1 MILASFLYDM
11 IGFISL
17 FRLAWIKR
25 YTFSF
30 YFIKIEGT
38 NMSNKSKH
46 LAGISLAIM
55 GTGFAATI
63 PFQGTIA
70 GEFLQGGFE
79 AGLVGGLADWFAVTA
94 LFRHPFGVPIPH
106 TALLPK
112 NRNRMIRALVNTIE
126 NDWLSKESIQTKLA
140 QINLTEKLLP
150 ILEKELH
157 SDSFKKTMK
166 SLIMQMIESADLEKI
181 APLIKNQLK
190 GYLTSNEVMKLLQA
204 LIHQV
209 LERKYDE
216 KCFDYLLLKTEEWAS
231 RRDQREEFGRF
242 AMRAMDHVEAD
253 GFLQFA
259 LKSFQNIVNEEKL
272 GKILQDIILNVIR
285 GLRRPDSENRQAI
298 LDHIRKELLSI
309 QENQAL
315 AVEIDRV
322 VSEWDPSG
330 KLLTILKKTQLK
342 ALNYIEEGSFI
353 EDHLMP
359 FAARL
364 LENISGDEE
373 KTDAIENKVQ
383 EQITL
388 FIEKNHS
395 KIGKLVEENL
405 NKLDDEK
412 LIDMIENNVGKDL
425 QWIRVNGAV
434 CGFFIGIVLTGLK
447 MLF

>member
-1 MILASFLYDM
+1 MDLTIILN
-11 IGFISL
+11 
-17 FRLAWIKR
+17 RLKVD
-25 YTFSF
+25 YV
-30 YFIKIEGT
+30 
-38 NMSNKSKH
+38 SNKSKN
-46 LAGISLAIM
+46 LAGISLAVM
-55 GTGFAATI
+55 GAGFAATI
-63 PFQGTIA
+63 PFQGTVA
-70 GEFLQGGFE
+70 GEFMQGGFE

-94 LFRHPFGVPIPH
+94 LFRHPFGLPIPH

-126 NDWLSKESIQTKLA
+126 NDWLSKESIQTKLS

-150 ILEKELH
+150 ILEKEVH

-166 SLIMQMIESADLEKI
+166 SFIIQMIESADLGKL
-181 APLIKNQLK
+181 APLIQKQLK
-190 GYLTSNEVMKLLQA
+190 GYLTSDEVLKLLKA

-216 KCFDYLLLKTEEWAS
+216 KSLDYFLSKLEEWAS

-242 AMRAMDHVEAD
+242 AMKAIDNGQAD

-259 LKSFQNIVNEEKL
+259 IKSFRNIVNEEKL
-272 GKILQDIILNVIR
+272 GKILQDIILNVIG
-285 GLRRPDSENRQAI
+285 GLRNPESEYRQAI
-298 LDHIRKELLSI
+298 LGRVRKELLGI
-309 QENQAL
+309 QENHAL
-315 AVEIDRV
+315 LEEIDRLIL
-322 VSEWDPSG
+322 EWDPS
-330 KLLTILKKTQLK
+330 KNLMTILKKTQVK
-342 ALNYIEEGSFI
+342 ALDFIEEGSFMD
-353 EDHLMP
+353 DHLMP
-359 FAARL
+359 FADQL
-364 LENISGDEE
+364 IGKISADKE
-373 KTDAIENKVQ
+373 KTDAIENKIQ

>member
-1 MILASFLYDM
+1 
-11 IGFISL
+11 
-17 FRLAWIKR
+17 
-25 YTFSF
+25 
-30 YFIKIEGT
+30 
-38 NMSNKSKH
+38 MSNKSKN
-46 LAGISLAIM
+46 LAGISLAVM
-55 GTGFAATI
+55 GAGFAASI
-63 PFQGTIA
+63 PFQGTVA
-70 GEFLQGGFE
+70 GEFMQGGFE

-94 LFRHPFGVPIPH
+94 LFRHPFGLPIPH

-126 NDWLSKESIQTKLA
+126 NDWLSKESIQTKLS

-150 ILEKELH
+150 ILEKEVH
-157 SDSFKKTMK
+157 SNSFKKTMK
-166 SLIMQMIESADLEKI
+166 SFIIQMIESADLGKL
-181 APLIKNQLK
+181 APLVQKQLK
-190 GYLTSNEVMKLLQA
+190 GYLTSDEVLKMLKA

-216 KCFDYLLLKTEEWAS
+216 KSLDYFLLKLEEWAS

-242 AMRAMDHVEAD
+242 AMKAIDNGQAD

-259 LKSFQNIVNEEKL
+259 IKSFRNIVNEEKL
-272 GKILQDIILNVIR
+272 GKILQDIILNVIF
-285 GLRRPDSENRQAI
+285 GLRNPESEYRKAI
-298 LDHIRKELLSI
+298 LGRVRKELLGI
-309 QENQAL
+309 QENHAL
-315 AVEIDRV
+315 LEEIDRLIL
-322 VSEWDPSG
+322 EWDPSEN
-330 KLLTILKKTQLK
+330 LMIILKKTQVK
-342 ALNYIEEGSFI
+342 ALEIIEEGSFM
-353 EDHLMP
+353 DDYLMP
-359 FAARL
+359 FADQL
-364 LENISGDEE
+364 IGKISADKE
-373 KTDAIENKVQ
+373 KTDAIENKIQ

>member
-1 MILASFLYDM
+1 
-11 IGFISL
+11 
-17 FRLAWIKR
+17 
-25 YTFSF
+25 
-30 YFIKIEGT
+30 
-38 NMSNKSKH
+38 MSNKSKN
-46 LAGISLAIM
+46 LAGISLAVM
-55 GTGFAATI
+55 GAGFAATI
-63 PFQGTIA
+63 PFQGSVA

-94 LFRHPFGVPIPH
+94 LFRHPFGLPIPH

-112 NRNRMIRALVNTIE
+112 NRNRMIRGLVNTIE
-126 NDWLSKESIQTKLA
+126 NDWLSKDSIQTKLS

-150 ILEKELH
+150 ILEKEVH

-166 SLIMQMIESADLEKI
+166 SLMIQMIESVDLEKL
-181 APLIKNQLK
+181 APLIQKQLK
-190 GYLTSNEVMKLLQA
+190 GYLTSDEVLNLLKA

-216 KCFDYLLLKTEEWAS
+216 KSLDYFLMKSEEWAS

-242 AMRAMDHVEAD
+242 AMRAIDNGQAD

-259 LKSFQNIVNEEKL
+259 IKSFRNIVNEEKL
-272 GKILQDIILNVIR
+272 GKILQDIILNVIG
-285 GLRRPDSENRQAI
+285 GLRNPESEYRQSI
-298 LDHIRKELLSI
+298 LDRVRKELLSI
-309 QENQAL
+309 QENSAL
-315 AVEIDRV
+315 LEEIDRV
-322 VSEWDPSG
+322 ISEWDHSE

-342 ALNYIEEGSFI
+342 TIAFIEEGTFMD
-353 EDHLMP
+353 DHLMP
-359 FAARL
+359 FADQL
-364 LENISGDEE
+364 IGKISADKE
-373 KTDAIENKVQ
+373 KIDAIESKIQ

-405 NKLDDEK
+405 NKLDDET

-434 CGFFIGIVLTGLK
+434 CGFFIGIILTGLK

>member
-1 MILASFLYDM
+1 
-11 IGFISL
+11 
-17 FRLAWIKR
+17 
-25 YTFSF
+25 
-30 YFIKIEGT
+30 
-38 NMSNKSKH
+38 MSNKSKN
-46 LAGISLAIM
+46 LAGISLAVM
-55 GTGFAATI
+55 GAGFAATI
-63 PFQGTIA
+63 PFQGSVA

-94 LFRHPFGVPIPH
+94 LFRHPFGLPIPH

-112 NRNRMIRALVNTIE
+112 NRNRMIRGLVNTIE
-126 NDWLSKESIQTKLA
+126 NDWLSKDSIQTKLS

-150 ILEKELH
+150 ILEKEVH

-166 SLIMQMIESADLEKI
+166 SLLIQMIESVDLEKL
-181 APLIKNQLK
+181 APLIQKQLK
-190 GYLTSNEVMKLLQA
+190 GYLTSDEVLKLLKA

-216 KCFDYLLLKTEEWAS
+216 KSLDYFLMKSEEWAS

-242 AMRAMDHVEAD
+242 AMRAIDNGQAD

-259 LKSFQNIVNEEKL
+259 IKSFRNIVNEEKL
-272 GKILQDIILNVIR
+272 GKILQDIILNVIG
-285 GLRRPDSENRQAI
+285 GLRNPESEYRQAI
-298 LDHIRKELLSI
+298 LDRVRKELLGI
-309 QENQAL
+309 QENHAL
-315 AVEIDRV
+315 LEEIDRV
-322 VSEWDPSG
+322 ISEWDPSE
-330 KLLTILKKTQLK
+330 KLMTILKKTQSK
-342 ALNYIEEGSFI
+342 TIAFIEEDSFMD
-353 EDHLMP
+353 DHLMP
-359 FAARL
+359 FADQL
-364 LENISGDEE
+364 IGKISAD
-373 KTDAIENKVQ
+373 KDKIDAIESKIQ

-405 NKLDDEK
+405 NKLDDET

-434 CGFFIGIVLTGLK
+434 CGFFIGIILTGLK

>member
-1 MILASFLYDM
+1 
-11 IGFISL
+11 
-17 FRLAWIKR
+17 
-25 YTFSF
+25 
-30 YFIKIEGT
+30 
-38 NMSNKSKH
+38 MSNKSKH
-46 LAGISLAIM
+46 LAGISLAVM

-94 LFRHPFGVPIPH
+94 LFRHPFGIPIPH

-112 NRNRMIRALVNTIE
+112 NRSRMIKALVHTIE
-126 NDWLSKESIQTKLA
+126 NDWLSKESIQTKLT
-140 QINLTEKLLP
+140 QINMTEKLMP
-150 ILEKELH
+150 ILEKELQ

-166 SLIMQMIESADLEKI
+166 SLIIQMIESVDLEKL
-181 APLIKNQLK
+181 APLIQKQLK
-190 GYLTSNEVMKLLQA
+190 GYLTADVIMKLLQA
-204 LIHQV
+204 LIKQV

-216 KCFDYLLLKTEEWAS
+216 KSFDYLLVKIEEWAS
-231 RRDQREEFGRF
+231 RHDQREEFGRF
-242 AMRAMDHVEAD
+242 AMRAIDNGEAD

-259 LKSFQNIVNEEKL
+259 IKSFRNMINEEKL

-285 GLRRPDSENRQAI
+285 GLRRPDSEYRQAI
-298 LDHIRKELLSI
+298 LGRIRKELLGI
-309 QENQAL
+309 QENHAL
-315 AVEIDRV
+315 LEEIDRLIL
-322 VSEWDPSG
+322 EWDPSE
-330 KLLTILKKTQLK
+330 KLTTILKKTQDK
-342 ALNYIEEGSFI
+342 ALAYVEEGTVI
-353 EDHLMP
+353 DDHLMP
-359 FAARL
+359 FAATF
-364 LENISGDEE
+364 LENIRRDQE
-373 KTDAIENKVQ
+373 KTDAIENKIQ
-383 EQITL
+383 EQIAL

-434 CGFFIGIVLTGLK
+434 CGFFIGIVLTGVK

>member
-1 MILASFLYDM
+1 
-11 IGFISL
+11 
-17 FRLAWIKR
+17 
-25 YTFSF
+25 
-30 YFIKIEGT
+30 
-38 NMSNKSKH
+38 MSNKSKN
-46 LAGISLAIM
+46 LAGISLAVM
-55 GTGFAATI
+55 GAGFAATI
-63 PFQGTIA
+63 PFQGSVA

-94 LFRHPFGVPIPH
+94 LFRHPFGLPIPH

-112 NRNRMIRALVNTIE
+112 NRNRMIRGLVNTIE
-126 NDWLSKESIQTKLA
+126 NDWLSKDSIQTKLS

-150 ILEKELH
+150 ILEKEVH

-166 SLIMQMIESADLEKI
+166 SLMIQMIESVDLEKL
-181 APLIKNQLK
+181 APLIQKQLK
-190 GYLTSNEVMKLLQA
+190 GYLTSDEVLNLLKA

-216 KCFDYLLLKTEEWAS
+216 KSLDYFLMKSEEWAS

-242 AMRAMDHVEAD
+242 AMRAIDNGQAD

-259 LKSFQNIVNEEKL
+259 IKSFRNIVNEEKL
-272 GKILQDIILNVIR
+272 GKILQDIILNVIG
-285 GLRRPDSENRQAI
+285 GLRNPESEYRQSI
-298 LDHIRKELLSI
+298 LDRVRKELLSI
-309 QENQAL
+309 QENSAL
-315 AVEIDRV
+315 LEEIDRV
-322 VSEWDPSG
+322 ISEWDHSE

-342 ALNYIEEGSFI
+342 TIAFIEEGTFMD
-353 EDHLMP
+353 DHLMP
-359 FAARL
+359 FADQL
-364 LENISGDEE
+364 IGKISAGKE
-373 KTDAIENKVQ
+373 KIDAIESKIQ

-405 NKLDDEK
+405 NKLDDET

-434 CGFFIGIVLTGLK
+434 CGFFIGIILTGLK

>member
-1 MILASFLYDM
+1 
-11 IGFISL
+11 
-17 FRLAWIKR
+17 
-25 YTFSF
+25 
-30 YFIKIEGT
+30 
-38 NMSNKSKH
+38 MSNKSKN
-46 LAGISLAIM
+46 LAGISLALM

-94 LFRHPFGVPIPH
+94 LFRHPFGIPIPH

-112 NRNRMIRALVNTIE
+112 NRNRMIKGLVNTIE
-126 NDWLSKESIQTKLA
+126 NDWLSKESIQTKLT

-150 ILEKELH
+150 ILEKELQ

-166 SLIMQMIESADLEKI
+166 SLIIQMIESADLEKL
-181 APLIKNQLK
+181 APLIQKQLK
-190 GYLTSNEVMKLLQA
+190 GYLTSDEVLKLLQA
-204 LIHQV
+204 LIQQV

-216 KCFDYLLLKTEEWAS
+216 KSLDYLLLKTEEWAS
-231 RRDQREEFGRF
+231 RSDQREEFGKF
-242 AMRAMDHVEAD
+242 AMRAIDNGEAD

-259 LKSFQNIVNEEKL
+259 IKSFRNIVNEEKL

-285 GLRRPDSENRQAI
+285 GLRRPDSEYRQAI
-298 LDHIRKELLSI
+298 LDRIRKELLDI
-309 QENQAL
+309 QENHAL
-315 AVEIDRV
+315 LEEIDRV
-322 VSEWDPSG
+322 ILEWDPSE
-330 KLLTILKKTQLK
+330 KLMTILKKTQLK
-342 ALNYIEEGSFI
+342 ALDYIEEGPFI
-353 EDHLMP
+353 DDHLMP
-359 FAARL
+359 FAVRF
-364 LENISGDEE
+364 LENIRNDQE
-373 KTDAIENKVQ
+373 KTDAIENKIQ

-434 CGFFIGIVLTGLK
+434 CGFFIGIVLTGVK

>member
-1 MILASFLYDM
+1 
-11 IGFISL
+11 
-17 FRLAWIKR
+17 
-25 YTFSF
+25 
-30 YFIKIEGT
+30 
-38 NMSNKSKH
+38 MSNKSKN
-46 LAGISLAIM
+46 LAGISLAVM
-55 GTGFAATI
+55 GAGFAATI
-63 PFQGTIA
+63 PFQGSVA

-94 LFRHPFGVPIPH
+94 LFRHPFGLPIPH

-112 NRNRMIRALVNTIE
+112 NRNRMIRGLVNTIE
-126 NDWLSKESIQTKLA
+126 NDWLSKDSIQTKLS

-166 SLIMQMIESADLEKI
+166 SLMIQMIESVDLEKL
-181 APLIKNQLK
+181 APLIQKQLK
-190 GYLTSNEVMKLLQA
+190 GYLTSDEVLKLLKA

-216 KCFDYLLLKTEEWAS
+216 KSLDYFLMKSEEWAS

-242 AMRAMDHVEAD
+242 AMRAIDNGQAD

-259 LKSFQNIVNEEKL
+259 IKSFRNIVNEEKL
-272 GKILQDIILNVIR
+272 GKILQDIILNVIG
-285 GLRRPDSENRQAI
+285 GLRNPESEYRQAI
-298 LDHIRKELLSI
+298 LDRVRKELLGI
-309 QENQAL
+309 QENHAL
-315 AVEIDRV
+315 LEEIDRV
-322 VSEWDPSG
+322 ISEWDPSE
-330 KLLTILKKTQLK
+330 KLMTILKKTQSK
-342 ALNYIEEGSFI
+342 TIAFIEEGSFMD
-353 EDHLMP
+353 EHLMP
-359 FAARL
+359 FADQL
-364 LENISGDEE
+364 IGKISADKE
-373 KTDAIENKVQ
+373 KIDAIESKIQ

-405 NKLDDEK
+405 NKLDDET

-434 CGFFIGIVLTGLK
+434 CGFFIGIILTGLK
-447 MLF
+447 MFF

>member
-1 MILASFLYDM
+1 
-11 IGFISL
+11 
-17 FRLAWIKR
+17 
-25 YTFSF
+25 
-30 YFIKIEGT
+30 
-38 NMSNKSKH
+38 MSNKSKN
-46 LAGISLAIM
+46 LAGISLAVM
-55 GTGFAATI
+55 GAGFAATI
-63 PFQGTIA
+63 PFQGSGA

-94 LFRHPFGVPIPH
+94 LFRHPFGLPIPH

-112 NRNRMIRALVNTIE
+112 NRNRMIRGLVNTIE
-126 NDWLSKESIQTKLA
+126 NDWLSKDSIQTKLS

-150 ILEKELH
+150 ILEKEVH

-166 SLIMQMIESADLEKI
+166 SLMIQMIESVDLEKL
-181 APLIKNQLK
+181 APLIQKQLK
-190 GYLTSNEVMKLLQA
+190 GYLTSDEVLNLLKA

-216 KCFDYLLLKTEEWAS
+216 KSLDYFLMKSEEWAS

-242 AMRAMDHVEAD
+242 AMRAIDNGQAD

-259 LKSFQNIVNEEKL
+259 IKSFRNIVNEEKL
-272 GKILQDIILNVIR
+272 GKILQDIILNVIG
-285 GLRRPDSENRQAI
+285 GLRNPESEYRQSI
-298 LDHIRKELLSI
+298 LDRVRKELLSI
-309 QENQAL
+309 QENSAL
-315 AVEIDRV
+315 LEEIDRV
-322 VSEWDPSG
+322 ISEWDHSE

-342 ALNYIEEGSFI
+342 TIAFIEEGTFMD
-353 EDHLMP
+353 DHLMP
-359 FAARL
+359 FADQLIGR
-364 LENISGDEE
+364 ISADKE
-373 KTDAIENKVQ
+373 KIDAIESKIQ

-405 NKLDDEK
+405 NKLDDET

-434 CGFFIGIVLTGLK
+434 CGFFIGIILTGLK

>member
-1 MILASFLYDM
+1 
-11 IGFISL
+11 
-17 FRLAWIKR
+17 
-25 YTFSF
+25 
-30 YFIKIEGT
+30 
-38 NMSNKSKH
+38 MSNKSKN
-46 LAGISLAIM
+46 LAGISLAVM
-55 GTGFAATI
+55 GAGFAATI
-63 PFQGTIA
+63 PFQGSVA

-94 LFRHPFGVPIPH
+94 LFRHPFGLPIPH

-112 NRNRMIRALVNTIE
+112 NRNRMIRGLVNTIE
-126 NDWLSKESIQTKLA
+126 NDWLSKDSIQTKLS

-150 ILEKELH
+150 ILEKEVH

-166 SLIMQMIESADLEKI
+166 SLMIQMIESVDLEKLV
-181 APLIKNQLK
+181 PLIQKQLK
-190 GYLTSNEVMKLLQA
+190 GYLTSDEVLNLLKA

-216 KCFDYLLLKTEEWAS
+216 KSLDYFLMKSEEWAS

-242 AMRAMDHVEAD
+242 AMRAIDNGQAD

-259 LKSFQNIVNEEKL
+259 IKSFRNIVNEEKL
-272 GKILQDIILNVIR
+272 GKILQDIILNVIG
-285 GLRRPDSENRQAI
+285 GLRNPESEYRQAI
-298 LDHIRKELLSI
+298 LARVRKELLSI
-309 QENQAL
+309 QENHAL
-315 AVEIDRV
+315 LEEIDRV
-322 VSEWDPSG
+322 IAEWDPSE
-330 KLLTILKKTQLK
+330 KLMTILKKTQVK
-342 ALNYIEEGSFI
+342 TIAFIDEGSFMD
-353 EDHLMP
+353 DHLMP
-359 FAARL
+359 FADQVIGK
-364 LENISGDEE
+364 ISADKE
-373 KTDAIENKVQ
+373 KIHAIESKIQ

>member
-1 MILASFLYDM
+1 
-11 IGFISL
+11 
-17 FRLAWIKR
+17 
-25 YTFSF
+25 
-30 YFIKIEGT
+30 
-38 NMSNKSKH
+38 MSNKSKN
-46 LAGISLAIM
+46 LAGISLAVM
-55 GTGFAATI
+55 GAGFAATI
-63 PFQGTIA
+63 PFQGSVA

-94 LFRHPFGVPIPH
+94 LFRHPFGLPIPH

-126 NDWLSKESIQTKLA
+126 NDWLSKNSIQTKLS

-150 ILEKELH
+150 ILEKEVH

-166 SLIMQMIESADLEKI
+166 SLMIQMIESVDFEKL
-181 APLIKNQLK
+181 APLIQKQLK
-190 GYLTSNEVMKLLQA
+190 GYLTSDEVLNLLKA

-216 KCFDYLLLKTEEWAS
+216 KSLDYFLMKAEEWAS

-242 AMRAMDHVEAD
+242 AMRAIDNGQAD

-259 LKSFQNIVNEEKL
+259 IKSFRNIVNEEKL
-272 GKILQDIILNVIR
+272 GKILQDIILNVIG
-285 GLRRPDSENRQAI
+285 GLRNPESEYRQAI
-298 LDHIRKELLSI
+298 LERVRKELLGI
-309 QENQAL
+309 QENHAL
-315 AVEIDRV
+315 LEEVDRV
-322 VSEWDPSG
+322 ISEWDPSE
-330 KLLTILKKTQLK
+330 KLMTILKKTQIK
-342 ALNYIEEGSFI
+342 TITFIEEGSFM
-353 EDHLMP
+353 DGHLMP
-359 FAARL
+359 FADQL
-364 LENISGDEE
+364 IGKISADKE
-373 KTDAIENKVQ
+373 KTDAIESKIQ

>member
-1 MILASFLYDM
+1 
-11 IGFISL
+11 
-17 FRLAWIKR
+17 
-25 YTFSF
+25 
-30 YFIKIEGT
+30 
-38 NMSNKSKH
+38 MSNKSKH
-46 LAGISLAIM
+46 LAGISLAVM

-94 LFRHPFGVPIPH
+94 LFRHPFGIPIPH

-112 NRNRMIRALVNTIE
+112 NRSRMIKALVHTIE
-126 NDWLSKESIQTKLA
+126 NDWLSKESIQTKLT
-140 QINLTEKLLP
+140 QINMTEKLMP
-150 ILEKELH
+150 ILEKELQ

-166 SLIMQMIESADLEKI
+166 SLIIQMIESVDLEKL
-181 APLIKNQLK
+181 APLIQKQLK
-190 GYLTSNEVMKLLQA
+190 GYLTADEIMKLLQA
-204 LIHQV
+204 LIKQV

-216 KCFDYLLLKTEEWAS
+216 KSFDYLLVKIEEWAS
-231 RRDQREEFGRF
+231 RHDQREEFGRF
-242 AMRAMDHVEAD
+242 AMRAIDNGEAD

-259 LKSFQNIVNEEKL
+259 IKSFRNMINEEKL

-285 GLRRPDSENRQAI
+285 GLRRPDSEYRQAI
-298 LDHIRKELLSI
+298 LGRIRKELLGI
-309 QENQAL
+309 QENHAL
-315 AVEIDRV
+315 LEEIDRLIL
-322 VSEWDPSG
+322 EWDPSE
-330 KLLTILKKTQLK
+330 KLMTILKKTQDK
-342 ALNYIEEGSFI
+342 ALAYVEEGTVI
-353 EDHLMP
+353 DDHLMP
-359 FAARL
+359 FAARF
-364 LENISGDEE
+364 LENIRRDQE
-373 KTDAIENKVQ
+373 KTDAIENKIQ
-383 EQITL
+383 EQIAL

-434 CGFFIGIVLTGLK
+434 CGFFIGIVLTGVK

>member
-1 MILASFLYDM
+1 
-11 IGFISL
+11 
-17 FRLAWIKR
+17 
-25 YTFSF
+25 
-30 YFIKIEGT
+30 
-38 NMSNKSKH
+38 MSNKSKN
-46 LAGISLAIM
+46 LAGISLAVM
-55 GTGFAATI
+55 GAGFAATI
-63 PFQGTIA
+63 PFQGTVA
-70 GEFLQGGFE
+70 GEFMQGGFE

-94 LFRHPFGVPIPH
+94 LFRHPFGLPIPH

-126 NDWLSKESIQTKLA
+126 NDWLSKESIQTKLS

-150 ILEKELH
+150 ILEKEVH

-166 SLIMQMIESADLEKI
+166 SFIIQMIESADLGKL
-181 APLIKNQLK
+181 APLIQKQLK
-190 GYLTSNEVMKLLQA
+190 GYLTSDEVLKLLKA

-216 KCFDYLLLKTEEWAS
+216 KSLDYFLSKLEEWAS
-231 RRDQREEFGRF
+231 RRDQREEFGKF
-242 AMRAMDHVEAD
+242 AMKAIDNGQAD

-259 LKSFQNIVNEEKL
+259 IKSFRNIVNEEKL
-272 GKILQDIILNVIR
+272 GKILQDIILNVIG
-285 GLRRPDSENRQAI
+285 GLRNPESEYRKAI
-298 LDHIRKELLSI
+298 LGRVRKELLGI
-309 QENQAL
+309 QENHAL
-315 AVEIDRV
+315 LEEIDRLIL
-322 VSEWDPSG
+322 EWDPS
-330 KLLTILKKTQLK
+330 KNLMTILKKTQVK
-342 ALNYIEEGSFI
+342 ALDFIEEGSFMD
-353 EDHLMP
+353 DHLMP
-359 FAARL
+359 FADQL
-364 LENISGDEE
+364 IGKISADKE
-373 KTDAIENKVQ
+373 KTDAIENKIQ

>member
-1 MILASFLYDM
+1 
-11 IGFISL
+11 
-17 FRLAWIKR
+17 
-25 YTFSF
+25 
-30 YFIKIEGT
+30 
-38 NMSNKSKH
+38 MSNKSKN
-46 LAGISLAIM
+46 LAGISLALM

-94 LFRHPFGVPIPH
+94 LFRHPFGIPIPH

-112 NRNRMIRALVNTIE
+112 NRNRMIKGLVNTIE
-126 NDWLSKESIQTKLA
+126 NDWLSKESIQTKLT

-150 ILEKELH
+150 ILEKELQ

-166 SLIMQMIESADLEKI
+166 SLIIQMIESADLDRL
-181 APLIKNQLK
+181 APLIQKQLK
-190 GYLTSNEVMKLLQA
+190 GYLTSDEVLKLLQA
-204 LIHQV
+204 LIQQV

-216 KCFDYLLLKTEEWAS
+216 KSLDYLLLKTEEWAS
-231 RRDQREEFGRF
+231 RSDQREEFGKF
-242 AMRAMDHVEAD
+242 AMRAIDNGEAD

-259 LKSFQNIVNEEKL
+259 IKSFRNIVNEEKL

-285 GLRRPDSENRQAI
+285 GLRRPDSEYRQAI
-298 LDHIRKELLSI
+298 LDRIRKELLDI
-309 QENQAL
+309 QENHAL
-315 AVEIDRV
+315 LEEIDRV
-322 VSEWDPSG
+322 ILEWDPSE
-330 KLLTILKKTQLK
+330 KLMTILKKTQLK
-342 ALNYIEEGSFI
+342 ALYYIEEGTFI
-353 EDHLMP
+353 DDHLMP
-359 FAARL
+359 FAARF
-364 LENISGDEE
+364 LESITNDQE
-373 KTDAIENKVQ
+373 KTDAIENKIQ
-383 EQITL
+383 EHITL

-434 CGFFIGIVLTGLK
+434 CGFFIGIVLTGVK

>member
-1 MILASFLYDM
+1 M
-11 IGFISL
+11 
-17 FRLAWIKR
+17 
-25 YTFSF
+25 
-30 YFIKIEGT
+30 
-38 NMSNKSKH
+38 
-46 LAGISLAIM
+46 
-55 GTGFAATI
+55 
-63 PFQGTIA
+63 
-70 GEFLQGGFE
+70 QGGFE

-94 LFRHPFGVPIPH
+94 LFRHPFGLPIPH

-126 NDWLSKESIQTKLA
+126 NDWLSKESIQTKLS

-150 ILEKELH
+150 ILEKEVH

-166 SLIMQMIESADLEKI
+166 SFIIQMIESADLGKL
-181 APLIKNQLK
+181 APLIQKQLK
-190 GYLTSNEVMKLLQA
+190 GYLTSDEVLKLLKA

-216 KCFDYLLLKTEEWAS
+216 KSLDYFLSKLEEWAS

-242 AMRAMDHVEAD
+242 AMKAIDNGQAD

-259 LKSFQNIVNEEKL
+259 IKSFRNIVNEEKL
-272 GKILQDIILNVIR
+272 GKILQDIILNVIG
-285 GLRRPDSENRQAI
+285 GLRNPESEYRKAI
-298 LDHIRKELLSI
+298 LGRVRKELLGI
-309 QENQAL
+309 QENHAL
-315 AVEIDRV
+315 LEEIDRLIL
-322 VSEWDPSG
+322 EWDPS
-330 KLLTILKKTQLK
+330 KNLMTILKKTQVK
-342 ALNYIEEGSFI
+342 ALDFIEEGSFMD
-353 EDHLMP
+353 DHLMP
-359 FAARL
+359 FADQL
-364 LENISGDEE
+364 IGKISADKE
-373 KTDAIENKVQ
+373 KTDAIENKIQ

>member
-1 MILASFLYDM
+1 
-11 IGFISL
+11 
-17 FRLAWIKR
+17 
-25 YTFSF
+25 
-30 YFIKIEGT
+30 
-38 NMSNKSKH
+38 MSNKSKH
-46 LAGISLAIM
+46 LAGISLAVM

-94 LFRHPFGVPIPH
+94 LFRHPFGIPIPH

-112 NRNRMIRALVNTIE
+112 NRSRMIKALVHTIE
-126 NDWLSKESIQTKLA
+126 NDWLSKESIQTKLT
-140 QINLTEKLLP
+140 QINMTEKLMP
-150 ILEKELH
+150 ILEKELQ

-166 SLIMQMIESADLEKI
+166 SLIIQMIESVDLEKL
-181 APLIKNQLK
+181 APLIQKQLK
-190 GYLTSNEVMKLLQA
+190 GYLTADEIMKLLQA
-204 LIHQV
+204 LIKQV

-216 KCFDYLLLKTEEWAS
+216 KSFDYLLVKIEEWAS
-231 RRDQREEFGRF
+231 RHDQREEFGRF
-242 AMRAMDHVEAD
+242 AMRAIDNGEAD

-259 LKSFQNIVNEEKL
+259 IKSFRNMINEEKL

-285 GLRRPDSENRQAI
+285 GLRRPDSEYRQAI
-298 LDHIRKELLSI
+298 LGRIRKELLGI
-309 QENQAL
+309 QENHAL
-315 AVEIDRV
+315 LEEIDRLIL
-322 VSEWDPSG
+322 EWDPSE
-330 KLLTILKKTQLK
+330 KLTTILKKTQDK
-342 ALNYIEEGSFI
+342 ALAYVEEGTVI
-353 EDHLMP
+353 DDHLMP
-359 FAARL
+359 FAARF
-364 LENISGDEE
+364 LENIRRDQE
-373 KTDAIENKVQ
+373 KTDAIENKIQ
-383 EQITL
+383 EQIAL

-434 CGFFIGIVLTGLK
+434 CGFFIGIVLTGVK

>member
-1 MILASFLYDM
+1 
-11 IGFISL
+11 
-17 FRLAWIKR
+17 
-25 YTFSF
+25 
-30 YFIKIEGT
+30 
-38 NMSNKSKH
+38 MSNKSKN
-46 LAGISLAIM
+46 LAGISLAVM
-55 GTGFAATI
+55 GTGFAAAI
-63 PFQGTIA
+63 PFQGTVA
-70 GEFLQGGFE
+70 GEFMQGGFE

-94 LFRHPFGVPIPH
+94 LFRHPFGLPIPH

-126 NDWLSKESIQTKLA
+126 NDWLSKESIQTKLS

-150 ILEKELH
+150 ILEKEVH

-166 SLIMQMIESADLEKI
+166 SFIIQMIESADLGKL
-181 APLIKNQLK
+181 APLIQKQLK
-190 GYLTSNEVMKLLQA
+190 GYLTSDEVLKMLKA

-216 KCFDYLLLKTEEWAS
+216 KSLDYFLSKLEEWAS

-242 AMRAMDHVEAD
+242 AMKAIDNGQAD

-259 LKSFQNIVNEEKL
+259 IKSFRNIVNEEKL
-272 GKILQDIILNVIR
+272 GKILQDIILNVIG
-285 GLRRPDSENRQAI
+285 GLRNPESEYRQAI
-298 LDHIRKELLSI
+298 LGRVRKELLGI
-309 QENQAL
+309 QENHAL
-315 AVEIDRV
+315 LEEIDRLIL
-322 VSEWDPSG
+322 EWDPSEN
-330 KLLTILKKTQLK
+330 LMTILKKTQVK
-342 ALNYIEEGSFI
+342 ALAIIEEGSFMD
-353 EDHLMP
+353 DHLMP
-359 FAARL
+359 FADQL
-364 LENISGDEE
+364 IGKISADKE
-373 KTDAIENKVQ
+373 KTDAIENKIQ

>member
-1 MILASFLYDM
+1 
-11 IGFISL
+11 
-17 FRLAWIKR
+17 
-25 YTFSF
+25 
-30 YFIKIEGT
+30 
-38 NMSNKSKH
+38 MSNKSKN
-46 LAGISLAIM
+46 LAGISLAVM
-55 GTGFAATI
+55 GAGFAATI
-63 PFQGTIA
+63 PFQGSVA

-94 LFRHPFGVPIPH
+94 LFRHPFGLPIPH

-112 NRNRMIRALVNTIE
+112 NRNRMIRGLVNTIE
-126 NDWLSKESIQTKLA
+126 NDWLSKDSIQTKLS

-150 ILEKELH
+150 ILEKEVH

-166 SLIMQMIESADLEKI
+166 SLMIQMIESVDLEKL
-181 APLIKNQLK
+181 APLIQKQLK
-190 GYLTSNEVMKLLQA
+190 GYLTSDEVLNLLKA

-216 KCFDYLLLKTEEWAS
+216 KSLDYFLMKSEEWAS

-242 AMRAMDHVEAD
+242 AMRAIDNGQAD

-259 LKSFQNIVNEEKL
+259 IKSFRNIVNEEKL
-272 GKILQDIILNVIR
+272 GKILQDIILNVIG
-285 GLRRPDSENRQAI
+285 GLRNPESEYRQSI
-298 LDHIRKELLSI
+298 LDRVRKELLSI
-309 QENQAL
+309 QENSAL
-315 AVEIDRV
+315 LEEIDRV
-322 VSEWDPSG
+322 ISEWDHSE

-342 ALNYIEEGSFI
+342 TIAFIEEGTFMD
-353 EDHLMP
+353 DHLMP
-359 FAARL
+359 FADQLIGR
-364 LENISGDEE
+364 ISADKE
-373 KTDAIENKVQ
+373 KIDAIESKIQ

-405 NKLDDEK
+405 NKLDDET

-434 CGFFIGIVLTGLK
+434 CGFFIGIILTGLK